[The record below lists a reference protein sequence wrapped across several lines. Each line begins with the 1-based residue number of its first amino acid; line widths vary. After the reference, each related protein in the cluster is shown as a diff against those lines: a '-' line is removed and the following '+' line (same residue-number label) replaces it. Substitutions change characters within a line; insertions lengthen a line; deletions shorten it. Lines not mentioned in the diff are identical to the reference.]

1 MKRPLPGT
9 VAVDGKEFLYFEAQD
24 EEHFTDVFF
33 NFREYGGGELPQSG
47 GAVEQGAI
55 IHLPDGRHMFG
66 VSYHGDLE
74 GWRKDIE
81 SICEALGLEMGR
93 IEGRAIRL
101 SSGEKIAL
109 EDCRIELD

>member
-1 MKRPLPGT
+1 MQRPVPGT
-9 VAVDGKEFLYFEAQD
+9 VPVDGTEFLYVEGQNK
-24 EEHFTDVFF
+24 EHFSDVFF
-33 NFREYGGGELPQSG
+33 GSTEYGSVEIPKSG
-47 GAVEQGAI
+47 GLVERGAI
-55 IHLPDGRHMFG
+55 IHLPDGRQMFG
-66 VSYHGDLE
+66 VSYRGDLE

-93 IEGRAIRL
+93 IEGRTIRL